1 MFLRHGIVGL
11 ILIITFQ
18 LILIFRIEPFGNF
31 YFPFIWFGYIF
42 VIDAIVYQL
51 KKQSLIHNHFKKFL
65 LMLIISAV
73 IWWLFEGINYFEIKD
88 WRYINGSSKILWVSL
103 IYRTF
108 AFSTV
113 LPAVWETYAL
123 IKAVHLFDKQQI
135 AIKYHITK
143 NFLYSMIAIGVI
155 SFFLPFF
162 LPTLAFPLVWLS
174 FFLILDPI
182 NYLHHQ
188 PSIIKHLKD
197 GKLKIPLSLMLAG
210 LICGFFWE
218 FWNYWAP
225 VKWVYNIPYLGF
237 FKIFEMPILGYLG
250 YLFFAWEL
258 YAMYH
263 FCKWITKKSSANIIR
278 N

>member
-1 MFLRHGIVGL
+1 MFIKHGIVGF
-11 ILIITFQ
+11 ILVITFQ
-18 LILIFRIEPFGNF
+18 LILILKIESFGRF

-51 KKQSLIHNHFKKFL
+51 INRSLIHNHSKKFFI
-65 LMLIISAV
+65 MLILSALF
-73 IWWLFEGINYFEIKD
+73 WWLFEGINYFEVKD
-88 WRYINGSSKILWVSL
+88 WHYINGSSKILWVSV

-113 LPAVWETYAL
+113 LPAIWETYDLVKAL
-123 IKAVHLFDKQQI
+123 HLFDKQSI
-135 AIKYHITK
+135 NIKYKITK
-143 NFLYSMIAIGVI
+143 NFLYSMIVIGII
-155 SFFLPFF
+155 SFILPFF
-162 LPTLAFPLVWLS
+162 APQLAFPLVWLS

-182 NYLHHQ
+182 NYINHQ
-188 PSIIKHLKD
+188 PSIIKHLKN
-197 GKLKIPLSLMLAG
+197 GKFKIPLSLMLSG

-225 VKWVYNIPYLGF
+225 VKWVYNIPYVGF

-263 FCKWITKKSSANIIR
+263 FCMGIIKKNAM
-278 N
+278 